1 MAAGAEGVHFLDQ
14 HGAAVDVEGEEL
26 LNHLYRLGVADD
38 FHLGIAQNQLLNGAA
53 VVGLHVVDDEIVQP
67 APVKY
72 VGDVFEE
79 LVADA
84 LVNRVQQDGFLVQQY
99 VGVVGNAPGDGVDVL
114 KQRQTAVVCA
124 DPVQVGM
131 DGLDTIH
138 AFSSFNAKPCGDVG
152 CLNLRI
158 YYTTEYE
165 KRYVAMATLL

>member
-1 MAAGAEGVHFLDQ
+1 MAAGAEGVHLLDQ

-67 APVKY
+67 APVQY

-84 LVNRVQQDGFLVQQY
+84 LVHSVQQDGFLVQQY

-138 AFSSFNAKPCGDVG
+138 AFPPSTRSLA
-152 CLNLRI
+152 
-158 YYTTEYE
+158 
-165 KRYVAMATLL
+165 AMWVV